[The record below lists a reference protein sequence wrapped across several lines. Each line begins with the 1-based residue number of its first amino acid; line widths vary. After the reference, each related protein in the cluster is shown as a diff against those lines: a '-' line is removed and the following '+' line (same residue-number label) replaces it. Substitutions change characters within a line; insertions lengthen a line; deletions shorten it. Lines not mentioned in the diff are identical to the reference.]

1 MEVEGLKDEMK
12 ENRSM
17 STETTAQGDTG
28 LADRF
33 YGALLG
39 GDIEGCTRLFAD
51 DAVVWHNYDLAEQ
64 SPADALA
71 QAVAMSSFDTRFE
84 VIERVT
90 LPGGW
95 LQQHRFHFR
104 FPDGEAE
111 TLAALHRA
119 HVRAGLIARIDE
131 YMDTGQLGRIV
142 QKAQAI
148 SSP

>member
-1 MEVEGLKDEMK
+1 
-12 ENRSM
+12 M
-17 STETTAQGDTG
+17 SGETTAQDDTG

-39 GDIEGCTRLFAD
+39 GDIEGCTQLFAA

-71 QAVAMSSFDTRFE
+71 QAAAMSSLDARFE

-95 LQQHRFHFR
+95 LQQHRFHFS

-111 TLAALHRA
+111 ILAAIHRT
-119 HVRAGLIARIDE
+119 HLRDGLIARIDE

-142 QKAQAI
+142 QKAQAM
-148 SSP
+148 SSPRG